1 VARGEW
7 IYLTAYGTIPDSV
20 RAVQLGAFDFLEKPH
35 DEARLEL
42 IVNGAARSARAQR
55 RLYEQHEEEGQRY
68 GPARF
73 IGPSRAAEHTRE
85 MLAELARAPFS
96 AIVISGETG
105 TGKGLAARILHHSGP
120 RNAGPMVELNCAAL
134 PSELLESELFGHEAG
149 AFTGARDRR
158 RGLFEQAN
166 KGTLFLDE
174 IGEMPIG
181 LQSKLL
187 KALEDQRVR
196 RVGGNKEIPVDVRII
211 AASNRDLRR
220 EVEATRF
227 RSDLYHRLSV
237 VEIALPSL
245 RERPEDIEALVLV
258 FIEEFNRAAGKRV
271 VRVPEYVWDILRHHD
286 WPGNVREL
294 RNVVERC
301 VLLSTGPE
309 FPSRW
314 LQLGPVEPE
323 PQEPVVEG
331 DRIILPLDGSVPLEV
346 MEKRIIETA
355 LQRSR
360 FNVTAAARLLG
371 ITRQTLRYRIEKHDL
386 GRFVKGATG

>member
-1 VARGEW
+1 
-7 IYLTAYGTIPDSV
+7 
-20 RAVQLGAFDFLEKPH
+20 
-35 DEARLEL
+35 
-42 IVNGAARSARAQR
+42 
-55 RLYEQHEEEGQRY
+55 
-68 GPARF
+68 
-73 IGPSRAAEHTRE
+73 
-85 MLAELARAPFS
+85 
-96 AIVISGETG
+96 
-105 TGKGLAARILHHSGP
+105 
-120 RNAGPMVELNCAAL
+120 MVELNCAAL

-174 IGEMPIG
+174 IGEMPTA

-187 KALEDQRVR
+187 KAIEDQRVR

-211 AASNRDLRR
+211 AASNRDLRG
-220 EVEATRF
+220 EVEAGRF
-227 RSDLYHRLSV
+227 RSDLYHRLGV
-237 VEIALPSL
+237 VEVALPSL
-245 RERPEDIEALVLV
+245 RERPDDIEALVLV

-271 VRVPEYVWDILRHHD
+271 VRVPEHVWDILRHHD

-309 FPSRW
+309 LPSRW

-331 DRIILPLDGSVPLEV
+331 DRIILPLDGSVPLDA

-355 LQRSR
+355 LHRSR

-386 GRFVKGATG
+386 GNFVKGAMG